1 MDLVASDSLGF
12 YWKNISV
19 KKGTMLLFEQKKLME
34 ANRLNESLQE
44 SLKLQKKKSRKTI
57 IGVGVG
63 GTLVGIILGVLLK

>member
-19 KKGTMLLFEQKKLME
+19 KKDTMLLFEQKKLME

>member
-12 YWKNISV
+12 YWKNISI
-19 KKGTMLLFEQKKLME
+19 KKDTMLLFEQKKLME

>member
-12 YWKNISV
+12 YWKNISI
-19 KKGTMLLFEQKKLME
+19 KKDTMLLFEQKKLME
-34 ANRLNESLQE
+34 ANKLNESLQE